1 MTHYVP
7 NSRPVRSALAIAL
20 AGVVAG
26 SLTACSGIELDDIG
40 SDAPEFDFEAFFE
53 GHTRASGWFS
63 DRGGVPQRHFCGD
76 FEGTYDGDEF
86 VLDERLFYTDGVV
99 EDRVW
104 RVQIDD
110 TGAFTA
116 RSDTLVGDAEG
127 QVQGNGLQMRYTM
140 VIAVADGT
148 EYQFDFNDFMLL
160 QPDGSLHNITR
171 VKKFGIWLG
180 TVTTQYTHHDGSE
193 GCEVGT
199 NQLSAQ

>member
-116 RSDTLVGDAEG
+116 RSDTLVT
-127 QVQGNGLQMRYTM
+127 RITM
-140 VIAVADGT
+140 VVKAARLEPANSALNRCVTARLNRRKAVR
-148 EYQFDFNDFMLL
+148 
-160 QPDGSLHNITR
+160 P
-171 VKKFGIWLG
+171 
-180 TVTTQYTHHDGSE
+180 
-193 GCEVGT
+193 
-199 NQLSAQ
+199 